1 METVTIIGA
10 GASGLA
16 CMNTLINAKKYQV
29 FVLEQSHKSAR
40 KILASGNGRCNVSNR
55 NISITAYNTDHPI
68 IKNIIEHFDVHHFFD
83 LLSLKLRFEG
93 NLIYP
98 YSLSSLSV
106 KNALLRHKD
115 ETVFIEQC
123 EVLRI
128 EKDKNYKLIT
138 NQGTY
143 HSDKVVIATG
153 SPANHLSGEHN
164 LDMLKKLKVE
174 LVPFSPSLVQ
184 LKTRPV
190 YKSLKGLR
198 VKAMARLYDEQT
210 MIDEKKG
217 EVLFTDYGLSG
228 ICIMQLSRFVET
240 LDHPRIIVDLL
251 PDLDKND
258 YQLYGADGLFHE
270 KLAALVNLQSLD
282 PKHLSFDVIATMG
295 IDKAQV
301 CHGGVSL
308 EEIDENL
315 QLKKYPGIYVCGE
328 ALNVDGDCG
337 GYNLHFAFAS
347 GEYVAKKIIGEKYV
361 KNQ

>member
-16 CMNTLINAKKYQV
+16 CMNTLIKNKEYQI
-29 FVLEQSHKSAR
+29 FVLEQSQKSAR
-40 KILASGNGRCNVSNR
+40 KILASGNGRCN
-55 NISITAYNTDHPI
+55 ISHRHIQMNSYNTDHPI
-68 IKNIIEHFDVHHFFD
+68 IRHIIEQFDVHRFFD
-83 LLSLKLRFEG
+83 ALSLKLRYEG
-93 NLIYP
+93 DLIYP

-106 KNALLRHKD
+106 KNALLKHKD

-123 EVLRI
+123 KVLRI

-138 NQGTY
+138 SQGIY
-143 HSDKVVIATG
+143 HSDKIVIATG
-153 SPANHLSGEHN
+153 SPASHLSGEHN
-164 LDMLKKLKVE
+164 LDMLKKLKVQ

-190 YKSLKGLR
+190 YKTLKGLR
-198 VKAMARLYDEQT
+198 VKATVYLYDGRHLT
-210 MIDEKKG
+210 DEKKG

-228 ICIMQLSRFVET
+228 ICIMQLSRHVEN
-240 LDHPRIIVDLL
+240 LRQPRIVIDLL
-251 PDLDKND
+251 PELAYDEFKR
-258 YQLYGADGLFHE
+258 YGADGLFHE
-270 KLAALVNLQSLD
+270 KLAALLNDKKSD
-282 PKHLSFDVIATMG
+282 PKHLIFDVTGTMG

-308 EEIDENL
+308 DEIDENL

-347 GEYVAKKIIGEKYV
+347 GEYAAKKIIGEV
-361 KNQ
+361 